1 MAPKARLRAQHL
13 GLHKAL
19 CSLMGWQSAEILNSQ
34 WVCQLLP
41 DAETVAHKEDLI
53 IWPPIVVV
61 HNSSIRNT
69 NPDAQ
74 IISIEMLESILRDMG
89 FREKI
94 KVCRGRPANQSIMV
108 VKFNGTL
115 SGLQEAEKLHKFYA
129 DNKHGR
135 TEFQQINPNGSRSG
149 DGETQKTSANKME
162 DLLYGYL
169 GIAEDLDKLHFET
182 KKWFYVKS
190 KKGIQEIADAPLK
203 TE

>member
-1 MAPKARLRAQHL
+1 MSACCFSDSEEFQDTESLVRHACMAPKAGLRAQHL

-74 IISIEMLESILRDMG
+74 IISIEMLESILRGM
-89 FREKI
+89 K
-94 KVCRGRPANQSIMV
+94 
-108 VKFNGTL
+108 
-115 SGLQEAEKLHKFYA
+115 Y
-129 DNKHGR
+129 
-135 TEFQQINPNGSRSG
+135 
-149 DGETQKTSANKME
+149 
-162 DLLYGYL
+162 
-169 GIAEDLDKLHFET
+169 
-182 KKWFYVKS
+182 
-190 KKGIQEIADAPLK
+190 
-203 TE
+203 